1 MKILIIQLKQLGDVL
16 LSTPVAENIKYF
28 YPKATLHFL
37 TSPKAEEIVKDNPF
51 IDKVLILKDGI
62 PNEIK
67 TIKKI
72 RNENYDAILDIQRT
86 GRSKRITFLSN
97 AKIRAAFKEKNNLF
111 FYNVEITKTTHG
123 YTAFERLDILK
134 AIGIN
139 KPNRVMPKLFFS
151 KETENRV
158 LNYLKARN
166 ISNYFIVSPT
176 ARKPTK
182 MWDAEEFGKLANI
195 LSKDLNLKAVIVY
208 GTKSERVI
216 AEQCA
221 SFIED
226 PFVIEE
232 PLPIKDFAALVKNAI
247 FSVGNDSFA
256 SHVAV
261 SQNTKTIVICGP
273 TSGWFLENENTL
285 LIYKGLNCQP
295 CNNPDKCPYDFACYK
310 TLKHTEIA
318 ERVLNF
324 IKNSNPQSK
333 PLARV

>member
-16 LSTPVAENIKYF
+16 LSTPLAENIKYF

-51 IDKVLILKDGI
+51 IDKVLTLKDGI
-62 PNEIK
+62 ANEIK
-67 TIKKI
+67 TTKEI
-72 RNENYDAILDIQRT
+72 RKEKYDVVLDIQRT
-86 GRSKRITFLSN
+86 GRSKRITLLSN

-139 KPNRVMPKLFFS
+139 KPKRVMPKLFFS
-151 KETENRV
+151 KETEDRV

-166 ISNYFIVSPT
+166 IGNYFVVSPT

-182 MWDAEEFGKLANI
+182 MWAAEEFGKLANT
-195 LSKDLNLKAVIVY
+195 LSKNFNLKAVVVY
-208 GTKSERVI
+208 GTESERAV
-216 AEQCA
+216 AEKCA

-226 PFVIEE
+226 PFVIEK
-232 PLPIKDFAALVKNAI
+232 PLPIKEFAALVKNAE
-247 FSVGNDSFA
+247 FSLGNDSFA

-273 TSGWFLENENTL
+273 TSGWFLENESTL
-285 LIYKGLNCQP
+285 LIYKGLSCQP
-295 CNNPDKCPYDFACYK
+295 CNKPEKCPYNFACYR

-324 IKNSNPQSK
+324 IKK
-333 PLARV
+333 PSSQLRLSEKV